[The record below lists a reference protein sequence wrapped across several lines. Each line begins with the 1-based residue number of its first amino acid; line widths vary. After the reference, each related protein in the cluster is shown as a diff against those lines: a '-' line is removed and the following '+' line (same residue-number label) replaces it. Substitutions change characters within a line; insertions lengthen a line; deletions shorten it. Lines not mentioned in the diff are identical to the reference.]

1 MSDALR
7 IVGGAERGEV
17 IRFTVDGRSVT
28 ARAGETVAAAL
39 LAAGQ
44 RQLRTSPRRGEARGA
59 LCFMGICQEC
69 LVIADGMPVQAC
81 LEAAREGM
89 VVRTGGVRIT

>member
-28 ARAGETVAAAL
+28 ARTGETVAAAL

-44 RQLRTSPRRGEARGA
+44 RQLRTSPRREEPRGA

-69 LVIADGMPVQAC
+69 LVIADGIPVQAC
-81 LEAAREGM
+81 LEAARDGM
-89 VVRTGGVRIT
+89 VVSTGGVRIT